1 MTKTRHRDGTAHEA
15 QLASGC
21 GANRVVE
28 WWTVRCRS
36 PRASWLVVC
45 DKPCS
50 IPEHRLGLLAA
61 GFDQRFGARPHVDP
75 EDSTKLMETR
85 LEVHQWKS
93 LPFKAPCASV
103 GAARRRR
110 PWAADRG

>member
-75 EDSTKLMETR
+75 EDSTKLMADPARSPSMEI
-85 LEVHQWKS
+85 LAIQGS
-93 LPFKAPCASV
+93 LRQ
-103 GAARRRR
+103 RRRS
-110 PWAADRG
+110 A